1 MLPAFGNPNDLTEI
15 EGRLVESPDDVSLLF
30 SRACVLDMLGRN
42 NEARDAYI
50 EVIKRDGTHIGALG
64 NLGTLLYNA
73 GYRNAARLT
82 YNEALRHH
90 PRDLR
95 TLINLANALLENDEL
110 PLSRNLYERALE
122 VDPQSAPAHQGLS
135 HVLGRL
141 GQHAL
146 AEEHRRAGFEAMR
159 NCFVNATIKHVP
171 EAIRTKTPRRRR
183 APMVREAI
191 AQPTAPNQSWAMDFM
206 HDVLADGTKIRLLT
220 IVDTFS
226 RESIALELD
235 YGFKSPQVVEVLRRA
250 VAQRG
255 APERIY
261 CDNGPEFISLH
272 LDQWAY
278 WTRVKLAFSRP
289 GRPSDNAFCESF
301 NNRVRQELLNPNWFR
316 SLDDARLQAAA
327 WRIDYNTNHPHSSL
341 GDLAPEEFARR
352 ASNLTSQAAIS
363 GAPAD

>member
-1 MLPAFGNPNDLTEI
+1 MSRVRRKTVLPEI
-15 EGRLVESPDDVSLLF
+15 RKTWRLSER
-30 SRACVLDMLGRN
+30 RACAILTVNRRAVRYRSLRSNDDAALRMRIKDIAAARIRYGQRRIYVLLRREGWHVN
-42 NEARDAYI
+42 
-50 EVIKRDGTHIGALG
+50 IKRVARI
-64 NLGTLLYNA
+64 
-73 GYRNAARLT
+73 YRA
-82 YNEALRHH
+82 E
-90 PRDLR
+90 
-95 TLINLANALLENDEL
+95 
-110 PLSRNLYERALE
+110 
-122 VDPQSAPAHQGLS
+122 GL
-135 HVLGRL
+135 
-141 GQHAL
+141 
-146 AEEHRRAGFEAMR
+146 
-159 NCFVNATIKHVP
+159 
-171 EAIRTKTPRRRR
+171 AIRTKTPRRRR